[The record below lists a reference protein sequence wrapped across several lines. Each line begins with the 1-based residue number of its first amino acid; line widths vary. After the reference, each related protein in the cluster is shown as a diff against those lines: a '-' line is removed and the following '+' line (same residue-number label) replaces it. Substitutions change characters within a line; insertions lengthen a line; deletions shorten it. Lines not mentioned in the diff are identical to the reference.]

1 MTQTTDRDA
10 INPEILAQAVAVYR
24 WNDDEADIALEAVLL
39 EQGVIAPHEIVELIE
54 PIVNERLLGLF
65 IQLTDGT
72 MFSVTV
78 GGAVHVVA

>member
-1 MTQTTDRDA
+1 MTQTTDRNA
-10 INPEILAQAVAVYR
+10 INPEILAQAVATYR
-24 WNDDEADIALEAVLL
+24 WNDEADIALEAVLL
-39 EQGVIAPHEIVELIE
+39 EQGVINPAEVIELIE
-54 PIVNERLLGLF
+54 PIVNEQLLGLF